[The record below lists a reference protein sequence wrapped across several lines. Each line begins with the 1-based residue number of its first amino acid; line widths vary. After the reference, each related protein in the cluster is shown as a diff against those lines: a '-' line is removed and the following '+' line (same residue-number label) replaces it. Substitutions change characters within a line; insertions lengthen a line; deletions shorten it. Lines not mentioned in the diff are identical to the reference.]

1 MKSGK
6 KMDSTMLK
14 LITAIDGFSKN
25 PDAPCITEALIKIYK
40 EMYWDGRLHGTA
52 HKA

>member
-14 LITAIDGFSKN
+14 LIMAIDRFAKN
-25 PDAPCITEALIKIYK
+25 PDASGITEALIQIYK
-40 EMYWDGRLHGTA
+40 DMYGIQV
-52 HKA
+52 KKVS

>member
-6 KMDSTMLK
+6 KMDSTMLN

-25 PDAPCITEALIKIYK
+25 PDASSITEALIKIYRD
-40 EMYWDGRLHGTA
+40 M
-52 HKA
+52 HKDERKIEDSDCV